1 MPKYSLTS
9 AWSDAIP
16 VEAGDYVQN
25 QSADPVEICA
35 ISPANSSDAIKLPPF
50 EAVIISEAISI
61 RARSSGNWPG
71 DIVVAGGL

>member
-9 AWSDAIP
+9 AWSDVIT
-16 VEAGDYVQN
+16 VETGDYVQN

-35 ISPANSSDAIKLPPF
+35 ITPASGADAIKLPPF
-50 EAVIISEAISI
+50 EAVMISAATSI
-61 RARSSGNWPG
+61 RARSTGNWPG